1 MKQRGKNEPLSVNG
15 VVDRSNFRQ
24 QVNKCNS
31 ILRVSKSQY
40 YSDLVTK
47 NREDSKKLWQTINK
61 ILHRTKSSTLPDD
74 SSDSSL
80 ANKFGS
86 YFIEKIMKIR
96 TIFTPNN
103 FHISPPVEPVAKFSS
118 FNSVSCN
125 DIRKILNRSPT
136 KSCSLDPWP
145 TFLVKECVDILINP
159 LTQMINMSLSEGY
172 FPDKFK
178 TAIVTPLLKKPSL
191 DKSVLKNYRPV
202 SGLNFVSKLIE
213 RTVSKQLKDYLSSN
227 NLGNIYQSAYKAGH
241 STETTLLKIKSDIH
255 LNLAQGLPTALVL
268 LDLSAAFD
276 TIDHLKLF
284 DCLSSWFGFS
294 NTILNWFKS
303 YMSGRNQSVKINGSL
318 SSPMPLSFGVP
329 QGSVLGHFVF
339 ILYTHPLS
347 KLIFSFK
354 NINHHLY
361 ADDTQIYITITP
373 DNANTAILE
382 LQSCLE
388 SVQSWMDSSK
398 LKLNPDKTE
407 FIVFGSKVLRNKLSH
422 LFPVNILGNLLS
434 TSEKVRNLGVIFDS
448 SFRFS
453 AHVSSVCSS
462 SYYHIRDF
470 ARIRRYLDKPTAIA
484 VANAL
489 VSSRLDYCN

>member
-1 MKQRGKNEPLSVNG
+1 MSPEPVLIGDFNIDPVKHASTYAHYIELLRGFNLTQHVAALTHIHGGVLDHFITLGDSDLLDKKIVINDCLSDHMCLLACLNANLNSSSTPKSYSFRKYNSIDLTALKKELSSTQLITSPCLTSCADLYDQYATTLTSLLDKYAPLYTSKYSRPAEKWLSTG
-15 VVDRSNFRQ
+15 FFEAKRKKRDLERKWRRTKTAVDRSKFCQ

-40 YSDLVTK
+40 YSDLVAK
-47 NREDSKKLWQTINK
+47 NQDDSKKLWQTINK
-61 ILHRTKSSTLPDD
+61 ILHRTKSSTIPDD
-74 SSDSSL
+74 TSDLSL

-96 TIFTPNN
+96 TTFTSND

-125 DIRKILNRSPT
+125 DVRKILNLSPT

-172 FPDKFK
+172 FSDKFK

-213 RTVSKQLKDYLSSN
+213 RTVSKQLKDYLSLN

-255 LNLAQGLPTALVL
+255 LNLAQGQPTALVL

-284 DCLSSWFGFS
+284 DCLSYMVWLFRY
-294 NTILNWFKS
+294 NFKL
-303 YMSGRNQSVKINGSL
+303 V
-318 SSPMPLSFGVP
+318 
-329 QGSVLGHFVF
+329 
-339 ILYTHPLS
+339 
-347 KLIFSFK
+347 
-354 NINHHLY
+354 
-361 ADDTQIYITITP
+361 QIIYVW
-373 DNANTAILE
+373 A
-382 LQSCLE
+382 
-388 SVQSWMDSSK
+388 K
-398 LKLNPDKTE
+398 
-407 FIVFGSKVLRNKLSH
+407 
-422 LFPVNILGNLLS
+422 PV
-434 TSEKVRNLGVIFDS
+434 
-448 SFRFS
+448 
-453 AHVSSVCSS
+453 C
-462 SYYHIRDF
+462 
-470 ARIRRYLDKPTAIA
+470 
-484 VANAL
+484 
-489 VSSRLDYCN
+489 